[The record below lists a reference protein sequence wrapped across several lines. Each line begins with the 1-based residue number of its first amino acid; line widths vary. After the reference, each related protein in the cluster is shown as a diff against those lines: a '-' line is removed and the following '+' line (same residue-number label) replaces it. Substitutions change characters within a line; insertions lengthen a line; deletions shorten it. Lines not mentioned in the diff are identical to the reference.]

1 MRSFIGVCLFILF
14 ILPFSTKAQDTTY
27 VHRPDTLRQATDP
40 EYYNWRESSNDTII
54 PSIQKQNYLKR
65 PVFRLAISGG
75 TGYRLGRTPEGSEE
89 LTDFI
94 NNMRLGGQF
103 GIDLHFF
110 LKRKIA
116 LGIEY
121 DYYNAKHSGTI
132 ENHYLKDNTKIQ
144 FIGPSFA
151 GRIPISYR
159 RDAFVY
165 TLAIGYGHFKEMTK
179 EADEEESF
187 TGGCLA
193 GKGSIGYD
201 FALSDKVALG
211 IKLSLLFGNIKNF
224 TYKNSAGET
233 TKFTLNPQDGENISM
248 ANISVGIRFVR

>member
-132 ENHYLKDNTKIQ
+132 ENHYLKDNT
-144 FIGPSFA
+144 
-151 GRIPISYR
+151 
-159 RDAFVY
+159 
-165 TLAIGYGHFKEMTK
+165 
-179 EADEEESF
+179 
-187 TGGCLA
+187 
-193 GKGSIGYD
+193 
-201 FALSDKVALG
+201 
-211 IKLSLLFGNIKNF
+211 
-224 TYKNSAGET
+224 
-233 TKFTLNPQDGENISM
+233 
-248 ANISVGIRFVR
+248 